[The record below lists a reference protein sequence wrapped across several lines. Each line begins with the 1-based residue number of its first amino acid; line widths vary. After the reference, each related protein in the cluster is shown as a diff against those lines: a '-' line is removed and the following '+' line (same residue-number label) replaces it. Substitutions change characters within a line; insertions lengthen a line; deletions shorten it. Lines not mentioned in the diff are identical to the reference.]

1 MILPTL
7 MHTVRHSCTLNTR
20 TLPASEAIS
29 ATWDTSWFS
38 NHHIIF
44 RLPQNARQAKISIL
58 DLDHPIKVA
67 KVWGVD
73 EELWDRDWS
82 NLSGGE
88 AQRVAMAVAVGLNA
102 AEVLL
107 LDGRSW

>member
-7 MHTVRHSCTLNTR
+7 MHAVRHSCISNTR

-38 NHHIIF
+38 DRHIIF
-44 RLPQNARQAKISIL
+44 RLPQNAHQAKISVL
-58 DLDHPIKVA
+58 DLDRPIEVTKA
-67 KVWGVD
+67 WGVD

-107 LDGRSW
+107 LDSRSW

>member
-1 MILPTL
+1 
-7 MHTVRHSCTLNTR
+7 VYRTR
-20 TLPASEAIS
+20 VLY
-29 ATWDTSWFS
+29 
-38 NHHIIF
+38 
-44 RLPQNARQAKISIL
+44 LPQRPSLLPGTPRYFLTVISSFGSRKTPARPKLSEISIL
-58 DLDHPIKVA
+58 DLDRPIEVA
-67 KVWGVD
+67 KAWGVD

-107 LDGRSW
+107 LDSRS